1 MSRLELTE
9 GFAAEEIPEHILGR
23 IMGKSYKPDS
33 RIKLTDLSY
42 LTVTYKDFNGETQTG
57 EMICKKTLAKE
68 LLEIF
73 YELFEK
79 EYPIEKI
86 RLVDE
91 YDADDDRA
99 MADNNSSCFNYRV
112 IADTNVISLHG
123 QGRAVD
129 INPLY
134 NPYIVGEKIMPPNGA
149 PYADRTADFPYK
161 IDEND
166 ICLKT
171 FKAHGWL
178 WGGDW
183 DNTKDYQHFYK
194 PTGKIKGI
202 IRKIRGIH

>member
-1 MSRLELTE
+1 MSKFELTK
-9 GFAAEEIPEHILGR
+9 GFIAQEIPRNIADK
-23 IMGKSYKPDS
+23 IMGKSFKPDS
-33 RIKLTDLSY
+33 RIKLADLSY
-42 LTVTYKDFNGETQTG
+42 LTVTYKDFNSQTQTG

-73 YELFEK
+73 YELFE
-79 EYPIEKI
+79 YGYQIEKI

-91 YDADDDRA
+91 YDADDDRS

-134 NPYIVGEKIMPPNGA
+134 NPYIVGEKVMPLNGA
-149 PYADRTADFPYK
+149 AYADRTADFPHK

-166 ICLKT
+166 ICLKI

-194 PTGKIKGI
+194 PAGKIKGL
-202 IRKIRGIH
+202 IRKIRGVH